1 MGKGNCYLIQ
11 DNIIKAIFKKIV
23 FMAMENILQKM
34 QFMMGNGNLEINLDQ
49 VNKFIMMA
57 LFIQADF
64 LMVIKMELEYFNG
77 KMGHFIKG
85 CSNKI
90 K

>member
-34 QFMMGNGNLEINLDQ
+34 QFMMGNGNLEINLD
-49 VNKFIMMA
+49 
-57 LFIQADF
+57 
-64 LMVIKMELEYFNG
+64 
-77 KMGHFIKG
+77 
-85 CSNKI
+85 
-90 K
+90 